1 MKDKLV
7 IVLAVCFTMLAVAY
21 GDVKYAVT
29 DLGALPDANSMVS
42 LAYGIN
48 NTGQVVGVSYGF
60 YGPPRDAFI
69 WGNGEITKL
78 ASFGGDVTWA
88 YGINDLG
95 HVVGHED
102 LVGAIL
108 WQNGTPT
115 PLGNL
120 PGASDSIAY
129 AINSSGQ
136 AVGSSYRAGGGTTPI
151 LWQDGQIVDLIPGQL
166 MAYAEA
172 HDINESGQIVGAAGL
187 DTVGIAQAFLWEDGN
202 VIDLGTLP
210 GLPPNHDHEAR
221 AINDLGQVVGH
232 AGDHGFIWQDG
243 EMSPLGTIPGG
254 IGTIPYDIN
263 NAGQVVGADPIHS
276 AILWE
281 NGVIVDLHNLIPSNS
296 GWELVRATSI
306 NDLGC
311 IVGYGY
317 NPSGDER
324 GFLLTPI
331 PEPATLTLLAFGLVA
346 LIRSENRSPK

>member
-1 MKDKLV
+1 MRINLV
-7 IVLAVCFTMLAVAY
+7 LVLTVCLIISATVH

-29 DLGALPDANSMVS
+29 DLGALPDPNSMVS

-48 NTGQVVGVSYGF
+48 NSEQVVGVSYSL

-78 ASFGGDVTWA
+78 ASFGGNATWG

-95 HVVGHED
+95 HVVGHEGSA
-102 LVGAIL
+102 GAVL

-120 PGASDSIAY
+120 PGASDSVGY
-129 AINSSGQ
+129 AINGSGQ
-136 AVGSSYRAGGGTTPI
+136 VVGSSYQVGGGTTPV
-151 LWQDGQIVDLIPGQL
+151 LWQGGQIIELIPGQL

-172 HDINESGQIVGAAGL
+172 HDINESGQIVGVAGL
-187 DTVGIAQAFLWEDGN
+187 DTIVGQAFLWEDGN
-202 VIDLGTLP
+202 VINLGSLP
-210 GLPPNHDHEAR
+210 GLPPNQDHRAR
-221 AINDLGQVVGH
+221 AINDLGQVVGD
-232 AGDHGFIWQDG
+232 ASYHGFIWQDG
-243 EMSPLGTIPGG
+243 AMSPLGTIPGG

-276 AILWE
+276 AVLWE
-281 NGVIVDLHNLIPSNS
+281 NGAIVDLQDLIPGNS
-296 GWELVRATSI
+296 GWELVRATGI
-306 NDLGC
+306 NDSGY

-324 GFLLTPI
+324 AFLLTPI
-331 PEPATLTLLAFGLVA
+331 PEPATLIVFLLGGMG
-346 LIRSENRSPK
+346 LIRRRGQNAV